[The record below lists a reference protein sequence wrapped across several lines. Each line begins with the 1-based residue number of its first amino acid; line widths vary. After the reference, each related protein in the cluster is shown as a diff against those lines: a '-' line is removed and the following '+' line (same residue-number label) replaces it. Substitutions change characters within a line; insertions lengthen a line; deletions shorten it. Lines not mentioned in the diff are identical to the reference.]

1 MTITINNYVTD
12 YWISYNIIDCSE
24 IIEEKLNNN
33 HEYILSENI
42 NESTIGPSE
51 INRKCEERN
60 ITKYYIRKQSDRIQT
75 SNNRESD
82 TQNTDKYFNVL
93 KNINTYNNKR
103 QMYTM
108 PKNSRIREYESKR
121 RKVLLDSFTNH

>member
-1 MTITINNYVTD
+1 MTITVNNYVTD
-12 YWISYNIIDCSE
+12 YWISDNIIDCSE

-42 NESTIGPSE
+42 NESTIRPSE

-60 ITKYYIRKQSDRIQT
+60 ITKYYIREQSDRIQT
-75 SNNRESD
+75 SNNRKSD
-82 TQNTDKYFNVL
+82 IQNTDKYFNVL
-93 KNINTYNNKR
+93 KNINTYNDKR
-103 QMYTM
+103 QMHTM